1 MPARPLPPPPTALIK
16 GPEAVMHLPCP
27 HPPSPWAPEHR
38 DPQARWLAAQNLS
51 CLTCEMGPVAGP
63 SRWGSSSVTSP
74 CLASSPTA
82 RSTFYSHHG
91 PSVVEPACGLCC
103 WKPAGQPG
111 LWHPAQDWLLPLC
124 LKQDPE
130 PHSRASV
137 SPCES
142 DLTRVMV
149 MSRLPGAGPGR
160 AQAGCGFVLGV
171 LPQCVPWKSGCL
183 WIPPII

>member
-1 MPARPLPPPPTALIK
+1 MPARPLPPTPTALIK

-103 WKPAGQPG
+103 WNPAGQPG
-111 LWHPAQDWLLPLC
+111 LWHPARDWLLC